1 MSRAKD
7 LIKNTSILLIAK
19 ISTQIINFLLLPLYT
34 SLLTTEQYGEVDVYT
49 SLVMIIVPLITLQI
63 EMAIFRFYITE
74 KGEQEKSDIVTSGYG
89 VVFIITIIV
98 GIAYFVSTLF
108 VNINY
113 RLLVFLY
120 YLTQVGTAMLLQT
133 CRAKGDNVSY
143 GIGTLL
149 NSSLA
154 VILNVVFIAFLGWK
168 VEGILI
174 SYVIA
179 QIVGCLYMIAR
190 VKVHRILHKGKIDLI
205 KCKELLSYSI
215 PLVFNQIAS
224 WAINYSDRL
233 IILLFWGQGING
245 IYSVANK
252 FSNIAGTFFGVYNI
266 AWTENVIRS
275 LDDKEARRYV
285 SKVFEITFSLY
296 LMIVTGVINLLP
308 FFFDWLVNISFRDAY
323 NHVPILLVAM
333 LFSGMAANIGS
344 LYIAY
349 KRTKEVGITTTLAGV
364 CNVVVH
370 FTLLSSVKLYA
381 ASIST
386 LVSFVVLFIY
396 RFIFAKKFFDLEV
409 NIKVIAFQLVIMIYS
424 CAVYIIDDF
433 MMIFIGLILNLSYA
447 CKLIY
452 CYRNQIRLMIKKR

>member
-19 ISTQIINFLLLPLYT
+19 ISTQVINFLLLPLYT

-49 SLVMIIVPLITLQI
+49 SLVMIIVPLITLQL

-74 KGEQEKSDIVTSGYG
+74 KGEQEKSDIVTSGYSI
-89 VVFIITIIV
+89 VFMITIIV
-98 GIAYFVSTLF
+98 SSAYFVSTL
-108 VNINY
+108 VADINY

-120 YLTQVGTAMLLQT
+120 YLTQVWSAMLLQT
-133 CRAKGDNVSY
+133 CRAKGDNISY

-154 VILNVVFIAFLGWK
+154 VMFNVVFIAFLGWK

-179 QIVGCLYMIAR
+179 QTVGCLYMIAR
-190 VKVHRILHKGKIDLI
+190 IKVHKILHKGKLDLI

-233 IILLFWGQGING
+233 IILAFWGQGING

-252 FSNIAGTFFGVYNI
+252 FSNVASTFFGVYNI

-296 LMIVTGVINLLP
+296 LMIVIGVINLLP

-349 KRTKEVGITTTLAGV
+349 KRTREVGVTTALAGV
-364 CNVVVH
+364 CNVGVH
-370 FTLLSSVKLYA
+370 FVLLNFVRLYA
-381 ASIST
+381 ASVST

-396 RFIFAKKFFDLEV
+396 RFIFAKKFFDLQV
-409 NIKVIAFQLVIMIYS
+409 NIKAITFQLVILIYS
-424 CAVYIIDDF
+424 CVAYIIDEPLL
-433 MMIFIGLILNLSYA
+433 ILTGLVLNLSYV
-447 CKLIY
+447 CKFIY
-452 CYRNQIRLMIKKR
+452 SNRNQIRLMIKER

>member
-19 ISTQIINFLLLPLYT
+19 ISTQVINFLLLPLYT
-34 SLLTTEQYGEVDVYT
+34 SMLTTEQYGEVDVYT
-49 SLVMIIVPLITLQI
+49 SLVMIIVPLITLQL
-63 EMAIFRFYITE
+63 EMAIFRFYISE
-74 KGEQEKSDIVTSGYG
+74 KSEQEKSNIVASGYG
-89 VVFIITIIV
+89 VVLMITIIV
-98 GIAYFVSTLF
+98 SVAYFVLTQF
-108 VNINY
+108 VDINY
-113 RLLVFLY
+113 KLLVFLF
-120 YLTQVGTAMLLQT
+120 YLTQVFSVMLLQT

-154 VILNVVFIAFLGWK
+154 VMFNVVFIAFLGWK

-179 QIVGCLYMIAR
+179 QTVGCLYMIAKI
-190 VKVHRILHKGKIDLI
+190 KVHRILHKGKMDLI
-205 KCKELLSYSI
+205 KCKELLFYSI

-233 IILLFWGQGING
+233 IILTFWGQGING

-252 FSNIAGTFFGVYNI
+252 FSNVAVTFFGVYNI
-266 AWTENVIRS
+266 AWTENVIRT
-275 LDDKEARRYV
+275 LDDKEAGRYV

-296 LMIVTGVINLLP
+296 LIIVTGVINLLP
-308 FFFDWLVNISFRDAY
+308 FLFDWFVNISFRDAY

-333 LFSGMAANIGS
+333 FFSGMAANIGS

-349 KRTKEVGITTTLAGV
+349 KRTKEVGITTALAGV
-364 CNVVVH
+364 CNVVLH
-370 FTLLSSVKLYA
+370 FVLLNSVKLYA

-386 LVSFVVLFIY
+386 LVSFAVLFIY
-396 RFIFAKKFFDLEV
+396 RSIFAKKFFDLKV
-409 NIKVIAFQLVIMIYS
+409 NIKAITFQIVIMIYS
-424 CAVYIIDDF
+424 CAAYIIDDPL
-433 MMIFIGLILNLSYA
+433 MILVGLILNWSYA
-447 CKLIY
+447 CKLFY
-452 CYRNQIRLMIKKR
+452 SNRDQIRIMIKKT